1 METPGSRPNVPLL
14 AAMAIVVGLS
24 VYGFYTS
31 LHLMDI
37 HYRQP
42 GRTEQ
47 FFKDFPFLK
56 FLEPGVPEKYKVP
69 VPEIDEAVKVKD
81 TAEEE
86 LQHSYNVFAGLEN
99 PDPAAE
105 GQGGAA
111 PIDDPYAD
119 IQNQDPGKWLEEQ
132 KQAQGGETCDI
143 NEKLSCT
150 TVDQSDYSSVGG
162 IAVSAIGA
170 AGYLALIVLGII
182 ALVQRPAVP
191 NLTVGFIWTG
201 TVIGFAYSI
210 YLTYLEAFVIGAYC
224 PYCVAS
230 ALAMAGIFAV
240 MFALAIVEER
250 RA

>member
-42 GRTEQ
+42 GRTAQ
-47 FFKDFPFLK
+47 FFEDFPFLK
-56 FLEPGVPEKYKVP
+56 FLEPGVPKKYKVP

-99 PDPAAE
+99 PGPAAE

-119 IQNQDPGKWLEEQ
+119 IQKQNPKKWLEEQ
-132 KQAQGGETCDI
+132 KQAQGGEVCDI
-143 NEKLSCT
+143 NENWSCKK
-150 TVDQSDYSSVGG
+150 VDQSKHSSVGG

-170 AGYLALIVLGII
+170 AGYLALLVLGIV
-182 ALVQRPAVP
+182 ALAQRPTVP
-191 NLTVGFIWTG
+191 NLTVAFIWTG
-201 TVIGFAYSI
+201 TIIGFAYSI
-210 YLTYLEAFVIGAYC
+210 YLTYLEAFVIGVFC